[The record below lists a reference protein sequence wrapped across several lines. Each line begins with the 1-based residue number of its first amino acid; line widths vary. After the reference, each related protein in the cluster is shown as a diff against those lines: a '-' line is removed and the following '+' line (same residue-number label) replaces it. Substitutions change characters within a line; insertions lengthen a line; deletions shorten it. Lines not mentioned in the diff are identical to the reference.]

1 MAADHGS
8 TAQEMA
14 GKLEKFKMP
23 VRLCGWI
30 ASTMPVP
37 FQVSSAGML

>member
-1 MAADHGS
+1 MAGDHGS

-14 GKLEKFKMP
+14 KKLEKFKMP
-23 VRLCGWI
+23 CVPESGLP
-30 ASTMPVP
+30 APTPVP